1 MELKDALENPSSL
14 INAVKVGENR
24 WRGIDEE
31 AIEYVLGIVMA
42 IAGWKAGKYDLVVKS
57 PWRLPRRRRLSSR
70 TRSFQSK
77 C

>member
-14 INAVKVGENR
+14 INAVEVGENR

-42 IAGWKAGKYDLVVKS
+42 SAVESGKYDFSVK
-57 PWRLPRRRRLSSR
+57 
-70 TRSFQSK
+70 
-77 C
+77 

>member
-14 INAVKVGENR
+14 INAVEVGENR

-42 IAGWKAGKYDLVVKS
+42 SAVESGKYDFSKS
-57 PWRLPRRRRLSSR
+57 EDVGMTPGGV
-70 TRSFQSK
+70 
-77 C
+77 